1 MESAEVFLSRL
12 GRFVI
17 VPIGLLLLAL
27 AAWSVW
33 STKTWIAHAVETQ
46 GTVIEMVRMRDSDN
60 TGYLY
65 APLVRFSTA
74 EGKTIEFQS
83 SLHTNP
89 PAYRTGQTVSVLY
102 DPAVPESASI
112 RGFFTLWFMALI
124 LSFIGMVFLGVGAAM
139 VLLSGHAMRAFA
151 KPATG

>member
-1 MESAEVFLSRL
+1 MDNPDIFLSRL
-12 GRFVI
+12 GRFAM

-33 STKTWIAHAVETQ
+33 STKAWIAHSVEAE
-46 GTVIEMVRMRDSDN
+46 GTVIEMVRTRDSD
-60 TGYLY
+60 GDYMY

-83 SLHTNP
+83 SLRTNP

-112 RGFFTLWFMALI
+112 RGFFTLWFVALI
-124 LSFIGMVFLGVGAAM
+124 LSFIGVIFLGIGAVM
-139 VLLSGHAMRAFA
+139 IVLGGQAGRTFA

>member
-1 MESAEVFLSRL
+1 MNNPDVFLNRL
-12 GRFVI
+12 GRFAI
-17 VPIGLLLLAL
+17 LPIGLLLLTL

-33 STKTWIAHAVETQ
+33 STKMWIARSVETQ
-46 GTVIEMVRMRDSDN
+46 GTVVEMVRVRDSD
-60 TGYLY
+60 GDYMY

-74 EGKTIEFQS
+74 EGKTVEFQS
-83 SLHTNP
+83 SLRTNP

-124 LSFIGMVFLGVGAAM
+124 LTFIGTIFLGIGAAM
-139 VLLSGHAMRAFA
+139 IALSGQARRTFA